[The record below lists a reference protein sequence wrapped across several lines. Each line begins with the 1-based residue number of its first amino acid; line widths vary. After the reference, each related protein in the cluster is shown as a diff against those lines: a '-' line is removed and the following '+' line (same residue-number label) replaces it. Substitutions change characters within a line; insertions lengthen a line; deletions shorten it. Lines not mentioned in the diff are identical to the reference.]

1 MNTHLTRRATMAGL
15 ALTTFGSMTARAE
28 PVKGGVLNIAL
39 FPEPP
44 MAVSA
49 FNSSTYVG
57 LISTKVFD
65 GLVSYT
71 FDMKPQPVLATSW
84 EIAPDGLTYT
94 FKLRPG
100 VKWHDGKPFTS
111 ADVKYSLEKVW
122 SKMHPRGRTTYQN
135 VTSVETPD
143 DTTVVLKLSKPTP
156 ILMKSLSSYESQV
169 IPKHIFDDGTDLAKH
184 PGMIAPIGTG
194 PFVFKEWKK
203 GEYILMERNP
213 NYWDQPKPY
222 LDKIVWKI
230 IPDAAARAA
239 ALETGEADYAPFSA
253 VSISDIK
260 RLAGLPKLA
269 AETRGYEYLSPL
281 FLLELNNRNEYLA
294 KPEVRQAIS
303 HAIDRKF
310 LIDTVWEGYG
320 TALTGPVPPAN
331 VEYYTKDVPDSVSY
345 NPKLAAE
352 LLDKAGYKVGPGGK
366 RFKLR
371 LEVVAVADTL
381 PPSGEYIKQALGKVG
396 IDVELRNVDLGG
408 FIKRVYSDYDFDMTM
423 NVIYAMPDPTIGVQR
438 LYWSQNI
445 KKGVPFANVSGY
457 SNPDM
462 DKALEGAQ
470 TENDPVKRK
479 ALFVEMQKI
488 AARDVPL
495 VDLFYINYVTLYNR
509 RVKDHTTGAEGTYEN
524 FAKVYLEK

>member
-1 MNTHLTRRATMAGL
+1 M
-15 ALTTFGSMTARAE
+15 
-28 PVKGGVLNIAL
+28 LNVAL

-57 LISTKVFD
+57 LISTKIFD
-65 GLVSYT
+65 GLVTYT
-71 FDMKPQPVLATSW
+71 YDMKPQPLLATSW

-94 FKLRPG
+94 FKLRPN

-111 ADVKYSLEKVW
+111 ADVRYSLEKVW

-143 DTTVVLKLSKPTP
+143 DTTIVLKLSKPTP
-156 ILMKSLSSYESQV
+156 ILMKSLSSYRSQV

-184 PGMIAPIGTG
+184 PGMNAPIGTG

-239 ALETGEADYAPFSA
+239 ALETGEADFTAFSA

-260 RLAGLPKLA
+260 RLASLPKLA
-269 AETRGYEYLSPL
+269 AETKGYEYLAPL

-294 KPEVRQAIS
+294 KVEVRQAIS

-310 LIDTVWEGYG
+310 LIDNIWEGYG
-320 TALTGPVPPAN
+320 TVLTGPIPPTN

-345 NPKLAAE
+345 DPKKAAE
-352 LLDKAGYKVGPGGK
+352 LLDKAGLQGRGRGQALQAAARGRGRLRYAAALGRVHQAGARQGRHRCRAAQHRP
-366 RFKLR
+366 RRLHQARLQRLR
-371 LEVVAVADTL
+371 LRHDDERHLRHAGSDNRRSAPLLGPEHQEGRAV
-381 PPSGEYIKQALGKVG
+381 
-396 IDVELRNVDLGG
+396 R
-408 FIKRVYSDYDFDMTM
+408 
-423 NVIYAMPDPTIGVQR
+423 QR
-438 LYWSQNI
+438 LRLLRTPTWTRRSRA
-445 KKGVPFANVSGY
+445 PRPRTTRPS
-457 SNPDM
+457 
-462 DKALEGAQ
+462 
-470 TENDPVKRK
+470 
-479 ALFVEMQKI
+479 
-488 AARDVPL
+488 ARRCSS
-495 VDLFYINYVTLYNR
+495 TCR
-509 RVKDHTTGAEGTYEN
+509 RSLRATCR
-524 FAKVYLEK
+524 

>member
-1 MNTHLTRRATMAGL
+1 MAGL
-15 ALTTFGSMTARAE
+15 ALTGFGAIAADAQQAT
-28 PVKGGVLNIAL
+28 KGGVLNVAL

-57 LISTKVFD
+57 LLSTKMFD
-65 GLVSYT
+65 GLVTYT
-71 FDMKPQPVLATSW
+71 FDMKPQPMLATSW

-94 FKLRPG
+94 FKLRPN

-122 SKMHPRGRTTYQN
+122 SKLHPRGRTTYQN

-169 IPKHIFDDGTDLAKH
+169 IPKHIFDDGTDIARH
-184 PGMIAPIGTG
+184 PGMNAPIGTG

-213 NYWDQPKPY
+213 DYWDQPKPY

-239 ALETGEADYAPFSA
+239 ALETGEADFTAFSA
-253 VSISDIK
+253 VSISEIK
-260 RLAGLPKLA
+260 RLASLPQLA
-269 AETRGYEYLSPL
+269 VETKGYEYLAPL

-294 KPEVRQAIS
+294 KVEVRQAIS

-310 LIDTVWEGYG
+310 LIDNVWEGYG
-320 TALTGPVPPAN
+320 TVLTGPIPPTN

-345 NPKLAAE
+345 DPKKAAE
-352 LLDKAGYKVGPGGK
+352 LLEKAGYKVGPGGK

-396 IDVELRNVDLGG
+396 IDVELRNIDLGG

-445 KKGVPFANVSGY
+445 RKGVPFANVSGY

-470 TENDPVKRK
+470 TENDPAKRK

-495 VDLFYINYVTLYNR
+495 VDLFYINYVTLYNK
-509 RVKDHTTGAEGTYEN
+509 RVVDHTTGAEGTYEN
-524 FAKVYLEK
+524 FAKVYLAK